1 MEQQLTVS
9 QLRRSKA
16 GSTLKVSQSP
26 NKEDVIRKRML
37 NVIWKRSIPALT
49 AKRSTASTFIA
60 CPWRNAWWNKN
71 YKGYCFTSICNELM
85 INFKP

>member
-1 MEQQLTVS
+1 MEQQLTVR
-9 QLRRSKA
+9 QLRRSKT

-49 AKRSTASTFIA
+49 EKRSIASKFIA
-60 CPWRNAWWNKN
+60 CPWRNACGTRSTKDTASNP
-71 YKGYCFTSICNELM
+71 SAM
-85 INFKP
+85 RS

>member
-60 CPWRNAWWNKN
+60 CPWRNACGTRITKD
-71 YKGYCFTSICNELM
+71 TASHPSVM
-85 INFKP
+85 SS